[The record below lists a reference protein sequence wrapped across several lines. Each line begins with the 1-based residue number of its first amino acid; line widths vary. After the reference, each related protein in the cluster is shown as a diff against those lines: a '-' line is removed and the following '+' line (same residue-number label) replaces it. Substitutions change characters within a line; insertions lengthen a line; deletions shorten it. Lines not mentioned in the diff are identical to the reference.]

1 MMKNDEKNRN
11 IIFYFP
17 FSQNAKKKSFDKL
30 AQKKKKKNT
39 NTNNPKR
46 EEEQEAFV
54 RSFVRH
60 GRRRHPNEEEHLVET
75 ETTRWRGRRVRF
87 VREVKCTRTRT
98 IHFFFRRHFPR
109 LSFFPPR
116 WKERSRVRES

>member
-46 EEEQEAFV
+46 VEEQEAFV
-54 RSFVRH
+54 RSSWAAASPE
-60 GRRRHPNEEEHLVET
+60 RRRA
-75 ETTRWRGRRVRF
+75 
-87 VREVKCTRTRT
+87 
-98 IHFFFRRHFPR
+98 PR
-109 LSFFPPR
+109 
-116 WKERSRVRES
+116 

>member
-54 RSFVRH
+54 RSFVM
-60 GRRRHPNEEEHLVET
+60 GGGV
-75 ETTRWRGRRVRF
+75 
-87 VREVKCTRTRT
+87 TRTKKGTSLKRK
-98 IHFFFRRHFPR
+98 RRDGEGDECV
-109 LSFFPPR
+109 SCV
-116 WKERSRVRES
+116 K